1 MESFIFLLFR
11 NMKFRATF
19 LVHWDT
25 ANVNFVAAISK
36 DVRSIERYYE

>member
-1 MESFIFLLFR
+1 MTSFIFLLLR
-11 NMKFRATF
+11 NMKFKAMF

-36 DVRSIERYYE
+36 DVRLIERYYE